1 MKPFPYNEYYREVAF
16 IYVVYLDQLILVNY
30 LINVVTLGVLWI
42 WNKNRNPLGTV
53 LGGAAVGCGL
63 GVVVFFCIHSYVL
76 YLILQGM
83 AVIPAM
89 VLCQRPKK
97 RFWIQLVGCYVIY
110 SVIGGVA
117 SGLMNYFPSDIGA
130 LGLMITALVIVVVIA
145 VIYHKMQCQSKQ
157 FYQVQLCHRH
167 KNEEGVMEEIHV
179 EVTALADTG
188 NLMRDPYNGSPV
200 SVVSAELMEQLQI
213 SVETIRMIPA
223 TTVSHQ
229 HMLLQAASIHKMTIC
244 GEQEIRP
251 AVVAFADNMI
261 FEGKNYQMILHHDY
275 SI

>member
-42 WNKNRNPLGTV
+42 WNKNRNPVGTV

-63 GVVVFFCIHSYVL
+63 GIIVFFCIHSYIL

-117 SGLMNYFPSDIGA
+117 SGLMNYFPWKRF
-130 LGLMITALVIVVVIA
+130 V
-145 VIYHKMQCQSKQ
+145 
-157 FYQVQLCHRH
+157 
-167 KNEEGVMEEIHV
+167 
-179 EVTALADTG
+179 
-188 NLMRDPYNGSPV
+188 
-200 SVVSAELMEQLQI
+200 
-213 SVETIRMIPA
+213 
-223 TTVSHQ
+223 
-229 HMLLQAASIHKMTIC
+229 
-244 GEQEIRP
+244 
-251 AVVAFADNMI
+251 
-261 FEGKNYQMILHHDY
+261 
-275 SI
+275 